1 MTLIVILEYQWIL
14 LKYIGDVSDV
24 KWILMATA
32 GLQPWRTWSVL
43 WGATKGTADTIDGN
57 GKSMKYKIHIYKY
70 TYIYIIY
77 IYHYII
83 YIYNII

>member
-57 GKSMKYKIHIYKY
+57 GKSMKYKIHIYISIH
-70 TYIYIIY
+70 T
-77 IYHYII
+77 
-83 YIYNII
+83 YIYNIHISLYYI